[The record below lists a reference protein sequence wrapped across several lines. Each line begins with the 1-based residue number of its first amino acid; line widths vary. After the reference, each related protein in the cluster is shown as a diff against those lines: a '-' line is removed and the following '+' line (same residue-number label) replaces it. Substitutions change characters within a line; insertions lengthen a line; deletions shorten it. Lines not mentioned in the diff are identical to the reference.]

1 MNAARR
7 QTRAENIAPRAEAPW
22 LARLR
27 AECAR
32 KNIKDVAMRLGY
44 ARTTISLVLGGRYPG
59 QTDRIERQVIRI
71 LGGGVR
77 CPHLKH
83 VIEADACQRTRRGPM
98 PTSDPVRLRHWSAC
112 RACPLNPDLEQQG
125 A

>member
-1 MNAARR
+1 MSVAQR

-32 KNIKDVAMRLGY
+32 TSINAVALRLGY
-44 ARTTISLVLGGRYPG
+44 ARTSISLVLAGRYPG
-59 QTDRIERQVIRI
+59 QTDRVERKVERI
-71 LGGGVR
+71 FGALVT
-77 CPHLKH
+77 CPHRKTS
-83 VIEADACQRTRRGPM
+83 IEPDDCRSTRRGPM
-98 PTSDPVRLRHWSAC
+98 PTSDPVRLRQWSAC